1 MKAGTARDATTF
13 SCHACAYAS
22 PLPPPFEDWIWCGHP
37 GNGRPL
43 NLSRDADCRHAG
55 GGRRREAGTEQA
67 PEATAGGT
75 A

>member
-1 MKAGTARDATTF
+1 MKPGNNGAQPTF

-37 GNGRPL
+37 SNGRPL
-43 NLSRDADCRHAG
+43 NLSRDTDCRHPG
-55 GGRRREAGTEQA
+55 GGRTRDAGTARASAAE
-67 PEATAGGT
+67 GGT